1 MTALTT
7 PRFPRWNNRL
17 RFPSFL
23 VASSEAQSPDRIR
36 TFFGSKPIEADEVLV
51 TIRSTDIFYGPVVP
65 GNSSDS
71 LRIRSLNAATV
82 GFGATWLHFGR
93 SDEPI
98 FVRVSNDAPLQATS
112 YELSVLVGHEIQ
124 FESET
129 RTGNDIIRNAVE
141 LQWIHSTSRLDTQI
155 VATATLGDPSFRD
168 VDFFALGNRDAAD
181 TITVTTRKT
190 EWSTGSP
197 QIQVVDA
204 FGGVI
209 AQSTSGQP
217 SSTQHLTATIPED
230 GKYYVKATSAGQ
242 QEADSH
248 WLLEVGIVDRI
259 APQVDDVEGLP
270 APDATGSDFIDQF
283 EIKFDSEIDPD
294 SLTDE
299 DVELLG
305 AGPDQQFQTADD
317 QAYHLQV
324 QWRGP
329 SLVAVSLINQP
340 LADGPFRLSVS
351 DQVRDAAGNVLA
363 GGNGYRHTFAM
374 DALLADEVFEGFTGD
389 EAATAIPLPLE
400 SDPGGTGW
408 LRSPFAAGL
417 TEETNRGRDENQ
429 QVITDYDWWS
439 FQGRADDVVDLVAN
453 ERPLA
458 GPTRFELA
466 YAATDSQAVIV
477 LEPQSP
483 VQYPTR
489 PQLARYVL
497 PASGTFYVRVSS
509 HWRSGS
515 HISLGPVN
523 PYSFGL
529 RISREQDVEAY
540 EVAATNDL
548 NGTSTDATEI
558 AFIGAPGSK
567 FGSVGGTLNSDTDR
581 DHFRLGT
588 LNAGNQIRVDA
599 SDLPSWSPAQPQ
611 IRVYYRDADNAGS
624 RVDLPISSDDPLVIR
639 AEAPRETEY
648 FVEVVQD
655 DTFDD
660 VLDPADGQYVLKVSI
675 TDTTPPAVTELRG
688 LPGEGEFATHLI
700 DAFTLVFNESVAP
713 ESVASSGITLTAF
726 GADGVL
732 GTTDDVPIELQ
743 VSPSDVLSRWDVR
756 LAADPLPLGSYRFQ
770 IDGPVADL
778 AGNALV
784 GANGSQASPAFAR
797 EFSVVNQP
805 DDRVIEISD
814 REVPGLATP
823 LQFISDNRGT
833 GWQRS
838 ELAYGKIQSDD
849 DVDWWQFDLQAGV
862 RLQAIAYS
870 LESSTRGTLYAPKLT
885 FYQLDQGQ
893 RAEVTDAVY
902 PSAGHYL
909 DTFQAIN
916 DISQSGTY
924 LVAIEQ
930 LFAGQRGDYEL
941 RLLTS
946 DSSSTEFD
954 FPPYYSDFSEN
965 AFAWDHVD
973 FVASAT
979 FHGTLNS
986 HRDED
991 VFPLGYLRAGDSI
1004 TIEPTTVPHWSSA
1017 HPRVELRR
1025 GYTPVADQSQ
1035 SDDVFFATI
1044 PADGWYSVVVD
1055 GYLSDSKSIDGQY
1068 AVDVTWQDNV
1078 APQIVSVDG
1087 IPAAGGTQDEAVS
1100 SLTIFLSEP
1109 TNIEDV
1115 LNTAISIVGAGDDG
1129 VFQTGDDQQF
1139 EPRLDYNA
1147 DDFSISVRLGD
1158 DWLSGQS
1165 YRLTVSD
1172 VIRDLAGRP
1181 LDGDGDGDMGGDS
1194 VHEFTIASLG
1204 APYLLE
1210 TPGNDDF
1217 LGATE
1222 LTFEDVDR
1230 DGTGWMRTQ
1239 IGLGRLQSGD
1249 SSDWWRFSVQEGDSF
1264 LIDLQPQARF
1274 IGMTAQLM
1282 RLSRDGDSV
1291 EAVSANPLF
1300 GMKQQWDNAFIA
1312 ESDATY
1318 LFQLQRPGETIDIE
1332 YTISVQAN
1340 RSHSIE
1346 VESDWYPNRF
1356 STPDPSPMRF
1366 TPSESGRRG
1375 SIAGRFTGSEDLD
1388 GYYLGVL
1395 HAGSEVVLDVTS
1407 VPDWSGVT
1415 PRVTLRAEPF
1425 ERNATVETVVDMAP
1439 GDGVFRGTIQTEAF
1453 YYAHLDYRTII
1464 ADDRRYTRSDDAV
1477 QWFEAFDAG
1486 YRQGAPMV
1494 SIGSARENAVLA
1506 DFFGAGHFIGLW
1518 DPSKSGTFRW
1528 IDGSPLTFEAWKV
1541 GEPRSS
1547 CCPVA
1552 TRYAVLADQGRWST
1566 ATSGQRTWISEQPID
1581 QQGTPPDEP
1590 WVNVRRSAQYVL
1602 DVTIDDN
1609 VPLGIDRITGLP
1621 GEGEVLDVLLHRFA
1635 IEFSE
1640 PFDKTGV
1647 ADSIE
1652 LRAAGNDGQFD
1663 TDDDRIYAFD
1673 SLDSDDAES
1682 RTLRVNVADGPLTDQ
1697 MHRLTL
1703 KDSLSDWAG
1712 NALDGDGDG
1721 QAGGDVVR
1729 IFDVDAVADDMV
1741 FENLASHLP
1750 ENATRVRFQAD
1761 TLGTGWLS
1769 SEVGR
1774 GEFNEVDNVDWW
1786 SFEARA
1792 GEHVELILEGTIESS
1807 RNQIQIG
1814 YIDDLS
1820 GDLIVL
1826 ETYRGNASYQI
1837 MIPPALVVPLD
1848 TVYLVGVTAL
1858 AGLPFW
1864 NTPPSYLLHVGRQT
1878 TGSIGAESTLPV
1890 EIWSHSE
1897 EPASDAEKVEK
1908 SASVA
1913 GSIFSPRH
1921 LLAGTD
1927 RDDFH
1932 LGTLHA
1938 GQHVMVDVSQ
1948 TAWTDAQGFLRVFDD
1963 QGKQWHFDVI
1973 SKSNRRVEWVARQ
1986 SGSYRLSLDFV
1997 DGAQLDAQYL
2007 FDVSVSPPES
2017 LPDLVAESVL
2027 SKLPISVDPREPLK
2041 LSWTTANRGT
2051 ETASGP
2057 WVERVYAT
2065 PQITPDASLADRK
2078 LIATLTFDTQ
2088 LAPGQSVNRTASVRL
2103 LQSLTQGRNYYFS
2116 VVVDAENSV
2125 TETDEQNQFIQ
2136 PVSHGIAR
2144 VVSTESSQQP
2154 VVFDAQSSGDLP
2166 RQIIVAGETS
2176 PEFTAGWTVN
2186 APLFSTSGFLH
2197 HLASTRGQVML
2208 LDNRPWTNPVRR
2220 TDVDHDGL
2228 ASPRDALIVINQI
2241 GDPDWQMN
2249 DVLKAPAP
2257 GKLHHYIDVNGDG
2270 RVTPL
2275 DALIVINSIGD
2286 SAVAS

>member
-1 MTALTT
+1 MAA
-7 PRFPRWNNRL
+7 
-17 RFPSFL
+17 SFDI
-23 VASSEAQSPDRIR
+23 EPNDRIADAQVPALEQSIAVPQLSR
-36 TFFGSKPIEADEVLV
+36 GIVRGTVSGSDSDVFRIEADRADEVLV

-98 FVRVSNDAPLQATS
+98 FVRVFNDAPLQATS

-129 RTGNDIIRNAVE
+129 RTGNDIMRNAVE
-141 LQWIHSTSRLDTQI
+141 LPWIQSTSRLDAQI

-217 SSTQHLTATIPED
+217 SSTQHLTATIPVD
-230 GKYYVKATSAGQ
+230 GKYYVKTTSVGQ
-242 QEADSH
+242 WEADSH
-248 WLLEVGIVDRI
+248 WLLEVGISDRI
-259 APQVDDVEGLP
+259 APRVEDVQGLP
-270 APDATGSDFIDQF
+270 TPDATGSDFIDQF

-317 QAYHLQV
+317 Q
-324 QWRGP
+324 
-329 SLVAVSLINQP
+329 
-340 LADGPFRLSVS
+340 
-351 DQVRDAAGNVLA
+351 
-363 GGNGYRHTFAM
+363 
-374 DALLADEVFEGFTGD
+374 VF
-389 EAATAIPLPLE
+389 
-400 SDPGGTGW
+400 
-408 LRSPFAAGL
+408 
-417 TEETNRGRDENQ
+417 
-429 QVITDYDWWS
+429 
-439 FQGRADDVVDLVAN
+439 
-453 ERPLA
+453 
-458 GPTRFELA
+458 
-466 YAATDSQAVIV
+466 
-477 LEPQSP
+477 
-483 VQYPTR
+483 
-489 PQLARYVL
+489 
-497 PASGTFYVRVSS
+497 
-509 HWRSGS
+509 
-515 HISLGPVN
+515 
-523 PYSFGL
+523 
-529 RISREQDVEAY
+529 
-540 EVAATNDL
+540 
-548 NGTSTDATEI
+548 
-558 AFIGAPGSK
+558 
-567 FGSVGGTLNSDTDR
+567 
-581 DHFRLGT
+581 
-588 LNAGNQIRVDA
+588 
-599 SDLPSWSPAQPQ
+599 
-611 IRVYYRDADNAGS
+611 
-624 RVDLPISSDDPLVIR
+624 
-639 AEAPRETEY
+639 
-648 FVEVVQD
+648 
-655 DTFDD
+655 
-660 VLDPADGQYVLKVSI
+660 
-675 TDTTPPAVTELRG
+675 
-688 LPGEGEFATHLI
+688 HLI
-700 DAFTLVFNESVAP
+700 DAFTVVFNESVAP

-756 LAADPLPLGSYRFQ
+756 LAADPLPPGSYRFQ

-805 DDRVIEISD
+805 DDRVFEISD

-902 PSAGHYL
+902 PSAGNYL

-954 FPPYYSDFSEN
+954 FPPYYYDFSQN
-965 AFAWDHVD
+965 AFAWDRVD

-1017 HPRVELRR
+1017 HPRVELRQ
-1025 GYTPVADQSQ
+1025 GYTPVADQTQ
-1035 SDDVFFATI
+1035 TDDVLFAAI
-1044 PADGWYSVVVD
+1044 PVDGWYRIVVD

-1115 LNTAISIVGAGDDG
+1115 LHTAISIVGAGDDG
-1129 VFQTGDDQQF
+1129 IFQTGDDQQF
-1139 EPRLDYNA
+1139 EPQLDYNA

-1172 VIRDLAGRP
+1172 AIRDLAGRP
-1181 LDGDGDGDMGGDS
+1181 LDGDGDGEMGGDS
-1194 VHEFTIASLG
+1194 VHKFTIASLG

-1210 TPGNDDF
+1210 TAGNDDF

-1249 SSDWWRFSVQEGDSF
+1249 STDWWRFSVQEGDSF
-1264 LIDLQPQARF
+1264 LIDLQSKTRF
-1274 IGMTAQLM
+1274 VGMMAQLM
-1282 RLSRDGDSV
+1282 RLSSDGHSV
-1291 EAVSANPLF
+1291 EAVSVNSPS
-1300 GMKQQWDNAFIA
+1300 GKDPWGNAFIA

-1318 LFQLQRPGETIDIE
+1318 LFQLQRPGETIDVE

-1439 GDGVFRGTIQTEAF
+1439 DDGVFRGTIQTEAF

-1609 VPLGIDRITGLP
+1609 APLAIDRITGLP
-1621 GEGEVLDVLLHRFA
+1621 GEGEVLDALLHRFS

-1640 PFDKTGV
+1640 PFDNTGV

-1663 TDDDRIYAFD
+1663 TGDDRIYAFD
-1673 SLDSDDAES
+1673 SLYSDDAES
-1682 RTLRVNVADGPLTDQ
+1682 RTLTVNVADGPLTDQ
-1697 MHRLTL
+1697 LHRLTL

-1721 QAGGDVVR
+1721 QPGGDVVR

-1890 EIWSHSE
+1890 EIWSHPE

-1927 RDDFH
+1927 RDEFH

-2007 FDVSVSPPES
+2007 FDVSVFPPES

-2078 LIATLTFDTQ
+2078 LIATFTFDTQ

-2136 PVSHGIAR
+2136 PVNHGIAR

-2154 VVFDAQSSGDLP
+2154 VVFDAQSSADLP

-2176 PEFTAGWTVN
+2176 PEFTGGWTVN
-2186 APLFSTSGFLH
+2186 APLFSRSGFVH

-2241 GDPDWQMN
+2241 GDPSTQMD

-2286 SAVAS
+2286 SAAAS